1 MKMLSSSLSVGAL
14 VLEPQEEP
22 AENTSS
28 EEIVGEDSSEVFVED
43 DSPSDIEGTSSVESV
58 SSSDAPIIIMG
69 SSSYDDSQLVAG
81 ISEINSRLERI
92 NSNLEDNNVMVL
104 WGLIIAVGVL
114 LSYLFYSIA
123 KKFI

>member
-1 MKMLSSSLSVGAL
+1 MLSSSLSVGAL